1 MFIIVSLLYFFNGNM
16 IQILD
21 LNFLNSKHTIAAFLL
36 PSEDGFIL
44 FETGPHST
52 FKELEK
58 ELHRFNTSI
67 ENIKHVF
74 ITHIH
79 FDHAGAAWA
88 LAAQGATIYLHPVGK
103 KHMHDPSRLYNS
115 AKRIYQDKMDYLW
128 GKMEGI
134 PESQLRTVEHK
145 EIIHVGNVQIKALH
159 TPGHASHHVAWKIN
173 NEIIVGD
180 VGGVKINDGIVV
192 APCPPPDI
200 DVELWQQSIALL
212 KNENA
217 TALYLTHFGK
227 ITDVNNHL
235 IELEQQLLEWAN
247 WMKPYFEQ
255 GIPQEQVTPE
265 FQAYVRQQLIASGV
279 TSDEALE
286 KYEKANPAWM
296 SVAGLMRYWEK
307 KQE

>member
-1 MFIIVSLLYFFNGNM
+1 M

-21 LNFLNSKHTIAAFLL
+21 LNFLNSKQTIAAFLV
-36 PSEDGFIL
+36 PSEEGFIL
-44 FETGPHST
+44 FETGPYST
-52 FKELEK
+52 FEELVKELN
-58 ELHRFNTSI
+58 RCGTSV

-88 LAAQGATIYLHPVGK
+88 LAAQGANIYLHPVGK
-103 KHMHDPSRLYNS
+103 KHMHDPSRLYQS

-134 PESQLRTVEHK
+134 PEAQLRTVEH
-145 EIIHVGNVQIKALH
+145 EALLQIGGVSIKALH
-159 TPGHASHHVAWKIN
+159 TPGHASHHVAWKIG

-180 VGGVKINDGIVV
+180 VGGVKINNGPVV

-200 DVELWQQSIALL
+200 DVELWQQSIQLL
-212 KNENA
+212 SKENA
-217 TALYLTHFGK
+217 SALYLTHFGK
-227 ITDVNNHL
+227 ITNVDTHL
-235 IELEQQLLEWAN
+235 KQLEQQLLDWAN
-247 WMKPYFEQ
+247 WMKPRFEQ

-265 FQAYVRQQLIASGV
+265 FQRYVREQLIASGV
-279 TSDEALE
+279 TIKEELE

-307 KQE
+307 QQQQ

>member
-1 MFIIVSLLYFFNGNM
+1 M

-21 LNFLNSKHTIAAFLL
+21 LNFLSSKQTIAAFLV
-36 PSEDGFIL
+36 PSEEGFIL
-44 FETGPHST
+44 FETGPYST

-58 ELHRFNTSI
+58 ELNRCGTSI

-88 LAAQGATIYLHPVGK
+88 LAAQGADIYLHPVGK
-103 KHMHDPSRLYNS
+103 KHMHDPSRLYQS

-134 PESQLRTVEHK
+134 PEAQLKTVEH
-145 EIIHVGNVQIKALH
+145 EAVIQIGGVSIKALH
-159 TPGHASHHVAWKIN
+159 TPGHASHHVAWKIGD
-173 NEIIVGD
+173 EIIVGD
-180 VGGVKINDGIVV
+180 VGGVKINNGVVV

-200 DVELWQQSIALL
+200 DVALWQQSIQLL
-212 KNENA
+212 SKENA
-217 TALYLTHFGK
+217 SALYLTHFGK
-227 ITDVNNHL
+227 ITNVDTHL
-235 IELEQQLLEWAN
+235 KQLEQQLLDWAN
-247 WMKPYFEQ
+247 WMKLRFEQ

-265 FQAYVRQQLIASGV
+265 FQCYVREQLIASGV
-279 TSDEALE
+279 TINEELE

-307 KQE
+307 QQQ